1 MVRNVAGA
9 ISSVVRR
16 RDEDAGTPERESC
29 LVCST
34 NLLESDLYAR
44 NRICPVCNFH
54 YSMTARER
62 IDSLADPGT
71 FRETNRRVSS
81 LDPLSFSAKVSY
93 KQRLFLD
100 QRRTGL
106 SEAVVTGTCSI
117 GGSPSVLAVLDF
129 GFMGG
134 SMGCVVG
141 EKVALAMERAAK
153 RRLPFVTVVTSG
165 GARVQEGVLSLMQ
178 MAKTVIAASQ
188 LHEKGLP
195 LITVLANPATGHAYA
210 SFANLADIIL
220 AEPGA
225 IVGLAPMRAI
235 RESSSQPIPGGSHTS
250 DSHLAHGIVDDVV
263 HRSDL
268 RDRIAV
274 LLELL
279 GPRYRLEAQRKA
291 EPRQRSEHRPPA
303 WDSVQLARHSDRP
316 TAMDYLSRIMSSFV
330 EIHGDRVHGDDGA
343 VVCGIGYLGSQ
354 TVVVIGQE
362 RGRQGDPVERN
373 GGRTS
378 PEGFRKALRAADLAE
393 KFDLPIITLID
404 TPGPLLSLEAE
415 ERGLGHTIAAM
426 MARMAELSAPVVAVI
441 TGEGGSEGALALGL
455 ANRVLMLE
463 NAIYTV
469 ISPEEAAGLF
479 YQDQTR
485 ADEAAESLRLTARGC
500 EELGIIDQIV
510 QEPPGGAH
518 VNPDEAARHL
528 RRALLKELSELQPR
542 RRSGHA
548 AERRKKFRNM
558 GEYSSSFRSTISRDV
573 HRLQGLAATGVR
585 RITRRSTPEP
595 ENHEGIPAGEERT

>member
-9 ISSVVRR
+9 IGSVVGR
-16 RDEDAGTPERESC
+16 RDGGDEGPERDSC

-34 NLLESDLYAR
+34 DLLTSDLFAR

-62 IDSLADPGT
+62 IESLADPGS
-71 FRETNRRVSS
+71 FRETNRRVTS
-81 LDPLSFSAKVSY
+81 LDPLSFSSKVSY
-93 KQRLFLD
+93 KERIFRD

-106 SEAVVTGTCSI
+106 TEAVVTGTCSI
-117 GGSPSVLAVLDF
+117 GGCPAVMAVLDF

-141 EKVALAMERAAK
+141 EKIALAMEHAAK
-153 RRLPFVTVVTSG
+153 RRLPVVTVVTSG

-178 MAKTVIAASQ
+178 MAKTVIAASL

-235 RESSSQPIPGGSHTS
+235 RESSSRPIPGGSHTS
-250 DSHLAHGIVDDVV
+250 DSHLAHGTVDDVV

-279 GPRYRLEAQRKA
+279 GPRYRLEAQRK
-291 EPRQRSEHRPPA
+291 PDPPHLPDHQPQA
-303 WDSVQLARHSDRP
+303 WDSVKLARRSDRP
-316 TAMDYLSRIMSSFV
+316 TAMDYMSRIISSFV

-343 VVCGIGYLGSQ
+343 VVCGLGYLGSQ

-362 RGRQGDPVERN
+362 RGREGEVVERN

-393 KFDLPIITLID
+393 KFDLPVITLID
-404 TPGPLLSLEAE
+404 TPGPLLSLDAE

-426 MARMAELSAPVVAVI
+426 MARMASLSVPSIAVI

-455 ANRVLMLE
+455 TTRVLMLE
-463 NAIYTV
+463 NAIYSV

-500 EELGIIDQIV
+500 MELGIVDQIV

-528 RRALLKELSELQPR
+528 RRTLLEELAELQSKKRP
-542 RRSGHA
+542 GFA
-548 AERRKKFRNM
+548 LARRKKFRNM

-573 HRLQGLAATGVR
+573 SRLQGLASAGVR
-585 RITRRSTPEP
+585 RITRRAGTEPEP
-595 ENHEGIPAGEERT
+595 HEGIPAGEERT

>member
-1 MVRNVAGA
+1 MVRNVADA
-9 ISSVVRR
+9 IGSVVGR
-16 RDEDAGTPERESC
+16 RDGDGGAPERESC

-34 NLLESDLYAR
+34 NLLTSDLYAR
-44 NRICPVCNFH
+44 SRICPVCNFH

-117 GGSPSVLAVLDF
+117 GGSPAVMAVLDF

-153 RRLPFVTVVTSG
+153 RRMPFVTVVTSG

-291 EPRQRSEHRPPA
+291 EPRQPSEHRPPA

-393 KFDLPIITLID
+393 KFDLPVITLID

-415 ERGLGHTIAAM
+415 ERGLGHTIAEM
-426 MARMAELSAPVVAVI
+426 MARMAGLSAPVVAVI

-485 ADEAAESLRLTARGC
+485 ADEAAESLRLTASGC
-500 EELGIIDQIV
+500 EELGIVDQIV

-573 HRLQGLAATGVR
+573 HRLQGLAATGMR
-585 RITRRSTPEP
+585 RITRRSPPEP

>member
-9 ISSVVRR
+9 IGSVVGRR
-16 RDEDAGTPERESC
+16 EGDGGAPERDSC

-34 NLLESDLYAR
+34 DLLTSELFAR

-71 FRETNRRVSS
+71 FRETNRRVTS
-81 LDPLSFSAKVSY
+81 LDPLSFSSKVSY
-93 KQRLFLD
+93 KQRIFRD

-106 SEAVVTGTCSI
+106 TEAVVTGACSI
-117 GGSPSVLAVLDF
+117 GGSSAVMAVLDF

-141 EKVALAMERAAK
+141 EKVALAMEHAAK
-153 RRLPFVTVVTSG
+153 RRLPVVTVVTSG

-210 SFANLADIIL
+210 SFANLADVIL

-235 RESSSQPIPGGSHTS
+235 RESSSRPIPGGSHTS
-250 DSHLAHGIVDDVV
+250 DSHLAHGTVDDVV

-279 GPRYRLEAQRKA
+279 GPRYKLEAQTKPDT
-291 EPRQRSEHRPPA
+291 PRLPDQQPQA
-303 WDSVQLARHSDRP
+303 WDSVKLARRSDRP
-316 TAMDYLSRIMSSFV
+316 TAMDYISRIISSFV
-330 EIHGDRVHGDDGA
+330 EIHGDRVHGDDGG
-343 VVCGIGYLGSQ
+343 VVCGLGYLGSQ
-354 TVVVIGQE
+354 TVVVMGQE
-362 RGRQGDPVERN
+362 RGREGDPVERN

-378 PEGFRKALRAADLAE
+378 PEGFRKALRAADLAQ
-393 KFDLPIITLID
+393 KFDLPVITLVD

-415 ERGLGHTIAAM
+415 ERGLGNTIAAI
-426 MARMAELSAPVVAVI
+426 MARMAGLSVPTIAVI

-469 ISPEEAAGLF
+469 ISPEEAAGLL

-500 EELGIIDQIV
+500 RDLGIVDQIV

-528 RRALLKELSELQPR
+528 RRTLLKELADLQSKK
-542 RRSGHA
+542 RRSFA
-548 AERRKKFRNM
+548 ADRRKKFRNM
-558 GEYSSSFRSTISRDV
+558 GEYSSAFKSSISRDV
-573 HRLQGLAATGVR
+573 SFLQSLASTGVR
-585 RITRRSTPEP
+585 RLARRGRTEPEP
-595 ENHEGIPAGEERT
+595 NEGIPAGEERT

>member
-9 ISSVVRR
+9 IGSVVGR
-16 RDEDAGTPERESC
+16 RDGDGGAPERESC

-34 NLLESDLYAR
+34 DLLTSDLFAR

-81 LDPLSFSAKVSY
+81 LDPLSFSSKVSY
-93 KQRLFLD
+93 KQRLFRD

-106 SEAVVTGTCSI
+106 TEAVVTGTCSI
-117 GGSPSVLAVLDF
+117 GGSPAVLAVLDF

-195 LITVLANPATGHAYA
+195 IISVLANPATGHAYA

-235 RESSSQPIPGGSHTS
+235 RESSSGPIPGGSHTS
-250 DSHLAHGIVDDVV
+250 DSHLAHGTVDDVV

-291 EPRQRSEHRPPA
+291 ELGQPSEHRPPA
-303 WDSVQLARHSDRP
+303 WDSVKLARHSDRP

-354 TVVVIGQE
+354 TIVAIGQE

-378 PEGFRKALRAADLAE
+378 PEGFRKALRAAALAE
-393 KFDLPIITLID
+393 KFDLPVITLID
-404 TPGPLLSLEAE
+404 TPGPLLSLDAE
-415 ERGLGHTIAAM
+415 QRGLGNTIAAM
-426 MARMAELSAPVVAVI
+426 MARLADLSVPVIAVI
-441 TGEGGSEGALALGL
+441 TGEGGSEGALSLGL

-485 ADEAAESLRLTARGC
+485 ADEAAESLRLTASGC
-500 EELGIIDQIV
+500 EELGIVDQIV

-528 RRALLKELSELQPR
+528 RRALLRELSELQPR
-542 RRSGHA
+542 KRSGYA
-548 AERRKKFRNM
+548 ADRRKKFRNM
-558 GEYSSSFRSTISRDV
+558 GEYSSSFKSTISRDV
-573 HRLQGLAATGVR
+573 HRLQGLASAGVR
-585 RITRRSTPEP
+585 RIARRSTPEP

>member
-9 ISSVVRR
+9 IGSVVGR
-16 RDEDAGTPERESC
+16 RDGDGGAPQRDSC

-34 NLLESDLYAR
+34 DLLASDLFASS
-44 NRICPVCNFH
+44 RICPVCNFH
-54 YSMTARER
+54 YTMTARER

-81 LDPLSFSAKVSY
+81 LDPLSFSSKVSY
-93 KQRLFLD
+93 KQRLFRD

-106 SEAVVTGTCSI
+106 TEAVVTGTCSI
-117 GGSPSVLAVLDF
+117 GGSPAVMAVLDF

-195 LITVLANPATGHAYA
+195 IISVLANPATGHAYA

-250 DSHLAHGIVDDVV
+250 GSHLAHGIVDDVV

-291 EPRQRSEHRPPA
+291 DAPQPSVHRPQA
-303 WDSVQLARHSDRP
+303 WDSVKLARHSDRP
-316 TAMDYLSRIMSSFV
+316 TALDYLSRIMSSFV

-354 TVVVIGQE
+354 TVVLIGQE
-362 RGRQGDPVERN
+362 RGREGDDVERN

-393 KFDLPIITLID
+393 RFDLPVITLID

-415 ERGLGHTIAAM
+415 ERGLGNTIAAM
-426 MARMAELSAPVVAVI
+426 MARMASLSVPSIAVI

-463 NAIYTV
+463 NAIYSV
-469 ISPEEAAGLF
+469 ISPEEAAGLL

-485 ADEAAESLRLTARGC
+485 ADEAAESLRLNASGC
-500 EELGIIDQIV
+500 EELGIVDLIV

-528 RRALLKELSELQPR
+528 RRALLKELAELQPR
-542 RRSGHA
+542 RRSSFA
-548 AERRKKFRNM
+548 ADRRKKFRNM
-558 GEYSSSFRSTISRDV
+558 GEYSSSFRSSISRDV
-573 HRLQGLAATGVR
+573 NRLQGLAASGVR
-585 RITRRSTPEP
+585 RIARRTPPEP
-595 ENHEGIPAGEERT
+595 ENHEGIPAGEERA

>member
-9 ISSVVRR
+9 IGSVVRR
-16 RDEDAGTPERESC
+16 RDGDGGAPERESC

-34 NLLESDLYAR
+34 NLLTSDLYAR
-44 NRICPVCNFH
+44 SRICPVCNFH

-106 SEAVVTGTCSI
+106 TEAVVTGTCSI
-117 GGSPSVLAVLDF
+117 GGSPAVLAVLDF

-141 EKVALAMERAAK
+141 EKVALAMERAGK

-188 LHEKGLP
+188 LHENGLP

-291 EPRQRSEHRPPA
+291 EPRQPTEHRPPA

-316 TAMDYLSRIMSSFV
+316 TALDYLTRIMSSFV

-354 TVVVIGQE
+354 TVVVVGQE

-415 ERGLGHTIAAM
+415 ERGLGNTIAAM
-426 MARMAELSAPVVAVI
+426 MARMAGLSAPVVAVI

-485 ADEAAESLRLTARGC
+485 ADEAAESLRLTASGC

-585 RITRRSTPEP
+585 KITRRSNPEP
-595 ENHEGIPAGEERT
+595 ENTEGIPAGEERT